1 VNEKVRLFKGFL
13 WAALRAAQSALR
25 ILVTLREI
33 LRFLTPQGRQVAPM
47 RVKFGMGRRSIKMYK
62 AWLANKTTETEIKYK
77 NYKKI
82 FKSLA

>member
-13 WAALRAAQSALR
+13 WAALRAAQSAG
-25 ILVTLREI
+25 IEVTLREI
-33 LRFLTPQGRQVAPM
+33 LRFLTPQGRHVAPM